1 MSLQETYD
9 DLSNIEDTLEI
20 LIKEIQLEDWI
31 ICLKELLDEVR
42 AERME
47 VEAELEQQSNDELAE
62 MEHDYWNSQF

>member
-9 DLSNIEDTLEI
+9 DLSNIEDTLEV

-42 AERME
+42 AERIE
-47 VEAELEQQSNDELAE
+47 VETELEEQSNDEFKE